1 MKVSQMTLFYI
12 TCVYICVYICMCI
25 YIDFNIYLRKLM
37 NGCHIISSLFVSDQH
52 LVSGF
57 LEFHLQLTIRE
68 DYYNSYVLFETPPE
82 TSFQFKFYSYCLSL
96 LKVIYPIQVWLC
108 YTRGTLVTQLVV
120 KTATMQILPLFVYL
134 KITYPE
140 DSVVFIIAYS
150 IVFIKY
156 IM

>member
-12 TCVYICVYICMCI
+12 TCVYICVDICMCI

-37 NGCHIISSLFVSDQH
+37 NACHITSSLFVSDQH

-57 LEFHLQLTIRE
+57 LGFHLQLTIRE
-68 DYYNSYVLFETPPE
+68 GYYNSYVLFETPPE

-120 KTATMQILPLFVYL
+120 KTATIQILPLFVYL
-134 KITYPE
+134 KITYSE
-140 DSVVFIIAYS
+140 DSVVLIIAYS
-150 IVFIKY
+150 IAFIKY